1 MSRVHLRI
9 GDTTL
14 CGAQVENVDLE
25 TSRICEDCMQKA
37 WKEEYRRR
45 VLLPLSKSIDKEAVR
60 QSLSESK
67 KEEVE
72 PAPIPKRKRIVLRDF
87 Q

>member
-1 MSRVHLRI
+1 MSRVCLRI
-9 GDTTL
+9 GKDSL
-14 CGAQVENVDLE
+14 CGAEVKEGDLE

-67 KEEVE
+67 EEEVE

>member
-1 MSRVHLRI
+1 
-9 GDTTL
+9 
-14 CGAQVENVDLE
+14 
-25 TSRICEDCMQKA
+25 MQKA
-37 WKEEYRRR
+37 WQEEYRRR
-45 VLLPLSKSIDKEAVR
+45 VLLPLSKSIDKEAVK

-72 PAPIPKRKRIVLRDF
+72 PAQITKRKRIVLRDF